1 MLVQPALAEEPGR
14 GRHNRVFIVPAP
26 DKVKIDG
33 DLSDWDRSGEL
44 RVYPTATTS
53 AMRNARFSMMYD
65 AEAIYIGAVVTDD
78 SPMMNRH
85 DPGVRPDWAWDADV
99 CQVRLVMDPTRGY
112 PYTLSWFNSQP
123 DDQMVH
129 MTLWHFTDTGKP
141 QVHVKYGMTFVN
153 HPAGYPKSVLPQ
165 DTFEAKYRE
174 HDDGSGYTLEYRI
187 PWATLG
193 AKNPPKVG
201 DLTAATMQLNWGRA
215 DGLKIATGAGEAYD
229 IMRRP
234 GWAFQESGC
243 WGKAIFSE
251 TGNLPPELTQEGV
264 RVEAPRPLAF
274 EYELPE
280 PAEVSIALFD
290 EDGAYVGHVSVE
302 TVISQQK
309 RLERELGGMIGG

>member
-1 MLVQPALAEEPGR
+1 MLNIHHTAPGLLFTFLSAVSMVAMLVQPALAEEPGR
-14 GRHNRVFIVPAP
+14 GRHNRGFIVPAP

-44 RVYPTATTS
+44 RVYPTAATS

-141 QVHVKYGMTFVN
+141 QVHVKYGMNFVN
-153 HPAGYPKSVLPQ
+153 HPAGYP
-165 DTFEAKYRE
+165 D
-174 HDDGSGYTLEYRI
+174 
-187 PWATLG
+187 
-193 AKNPPKVG
+193 
-201 DLTAATMQLNWGRA
+201 
-215 DGLKIATGAGEAYD
+215 
-229 IMRRP
+229 
-234 GWAFQESGC
+234 
-243 WGKAIFSE
+243 
-251 TGNLPPELTQEGV
+251 
-264 RVEAPRPLAF
+264 
-274 EYELPE
+274 
-280 PAEVSIALFD
+280 
-290 EDGAYVGHVSVE
+290 
-302 TVISQQK
+302 
-309 RLERELGGMIGG
+309 